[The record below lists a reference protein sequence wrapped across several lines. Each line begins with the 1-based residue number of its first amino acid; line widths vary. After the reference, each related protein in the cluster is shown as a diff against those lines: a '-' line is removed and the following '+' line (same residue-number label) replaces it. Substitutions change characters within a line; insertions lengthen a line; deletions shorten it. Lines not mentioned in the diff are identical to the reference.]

1 VEQIVN
7 APVPRTK
14 KQLRS
19 FLGLAG
25 YYRRFV
31 LSYATVAAPLT
42 DLPKKGSPNKL
53 ECGQAQHL
61 AVLQLKA
68 MLSSEPVLR
77 LPDLTKPYILR
88 TDASDVGLGAVLLP
102 QHEDGVYPVLYLS
115 RKLDGPERNYSVI
128 ERECLAIVW
137 AVSKLQVNLYGKPF
151 VLQTDHRSL
160 LFMDQAKQANA
171 RLMRWAL
178 ALQSYKFR
186 AESIKGSDNVGADFL
201 SHNVSDV

>member
-1 VEQIVN
+1 MCI
-7 APVPRTK
+7 RD
-14 KQLRS
+14 R
-19 FLGLAG
+19 
-25 YYRRFV
+25 
-31 LSYATVAAPLT
+31 
-42 DLPKKGSPNKL
+42 
-53 ECGQAQHL
+53 GQAQHL
-61 AVLQLKA
+61 AVQQLKA

-88 TDASDVGLGAVLLP
+88 TDASDVGLGAVLLQ